1 MNSNECIEQKG
12 IIEGIKENRIKIK
25 FHPLSVCAS
34 CQTKSVCNL
43 KANQSDTIEIVD
55 KSGNYSVGDEVNLVI
70 KKSIGYAAL
79 FLGYL
84 LPLIIVLLFLVLFLS
99 LGYNEIFAG
108 LGSLFLLAPY
118 YFILYLVREN
128 IRNRFEITIKRR
140 ITQ

>member
-55 KSGNYSVGDEVNLVI
+55 KSGNYSVGEEVNLII
-70 KKSIGYAAL
+70 KKSIGYTAL

-84 LPLIIVLLFLVLFLS
+84 LPLIIVLLFLVFFLS

-128 IRNRFEITIKRR
+128 IRNRFEITIEKR